1 MESPVSRIEFRRI
14 RLLQCWLLTSQC
26 SDCKLVLPI
35 ELSPWQH
42 PTDALGA
49 LACCLSGYP
58 WHGWLSGLSGGQSCF
73 TCAPTSHHP
82 RSPQLFENS
91 TSSKCHVEKAFQS
104 SFDIPDRFEI
114 PRSFWLP
121 PPSLRQNRL
130 VPQDAVDPLFECVFR
145 NEGVHATHKNF
156 QVLVGVA
163 LPTRPEQCL
172 D

>member
-82 RSPQLFENS
+82 DLHNCLKTALLQSATCRRPSNRHLTFQTVLKYLGHFGCHHHLFARTALFRKMRSIR
-91 TSSKCHVEKAFQS
+91 SSNV
-104 SFDIPDRFEI
+104 SFAMRVCT
-114 PRSFWLP
+114 PRIKT
-121 PPSLRQNRL
+121 
-130 VPQDAVDPLFECVFR
+130 VKYC
-145 NEGVHATHKNF
+145 
-156 QVLVGVA
+156 
-163 LPTRPEQCL
+163 
-172 D
+172 